1 MPTIRVLTVLLVLFL
16 SARPRAGS
24 ISGTVV
30 DSLSNPVPSAVVSVL
45 SGAPL
50 PVARTLS
57 DAQGRF
63 SLLVPDPGALA
74 PMRRGML
81 AGIAVSDWETLR
93 VRVVG
98 LDGTTARSFALP
110 ATSGIWR
117 LENPQSAL
125 SGLPTGVWVVEIA
138 GNSGSLRTLSVADGQ
153 SGGTLRLVPAA
164 VSASPAARALDAS
177 GWSLRARK
185 QGMLPSSQQVQSGQ
199 TGLVVVLRRDPIEYR
214 IDSVM
219 KNLTLVQEIGQMT
232 QGLVSKNPGT
242 LASTDQ
248 LGSVLSGGGD
258 TIVDFDALQANARTT
273 KSKIPVLYGI
283 DAVHGHAKWTGAV
296 VLPHDIGLGATR
308 DTNLLRRLGENTAK
322 EMWAG
327 RCDWDFAPCI
337 AVARDER
344 WGRTY
349 ESYGESPELATSLG
363 SAYIRGLQG
372 GNFDSAFAVVAC
384 SKHFLGDG
392 GTAYGSSTVPATKT
406 SGAYL
411 LDQGDDMITEA
422 ALDSLHLPGYVAAVE
437 AGVQTVM
444 ASYSSVNGLRMH
456 ENKAY
461 LTDSLKTNLGFDGF
475 VVSDW
480 LGIEELPEGSY
491 SDQVAAAIDAGVDMA
506 MEPRSE
512 ALFESTLEGL
522 VPGTV
527 PQARI
532 DDAVRR
538 ILRVKFR
545 AGLMDDW
552 TRKTAWD
559 ADLGSAAHRAL
570 AREAVQKS
578 LVVLKNSGSVLP
590 LPTTG
595 KTIAVWGASTT
606 AGPQCGGWTLSWQGI
621 AGAVPGATTILA
633 GLQNAA
639 PGKVTAVANTTGK
652 PDVAIV
658 FAQESP
664 YAEGYGDSASA
675 NLGLSQSVLSAVA
688 AFKSGGAQVVL
699 VLVTGRPRIL
709 GAAADQ
715 ADAIVAAWLPGSE
728 GEGVADVLFGDVK
741 PTGVLPRSWPA
752 SASQIPMNVGDA
764 NYAPLYP
771 YGYGLTW

>member
-1 MPTIRVLTVLLVLFL
+1 MKSCRIAPFLPVLFL
-16 SARPRAGS
+16 SVSPRAGL

-30 DSLSNPVPSAVVSVL
+30 DTLSNPVPSAVVSVL
-45 SGAPL
+45 AGTPL
-50 PVARTLS
+50 PLARTLS

-63 SLLVPDPGALA
+63 SLTVPDPGAVVPL
-74 PMRRGML
+74 RRGLSAGL
-81 AGIAVSDWETLR
+81 AVAGSESLQ
-93 VRVVG
+93 VRVIG
-98 LDGTTARSFALP
+98 LDGATVRSFRLP
-110 ATSGIWR
+110 ATPGIWR
-117 LENPQSAL
+117 LENPQAAL
-125 SGLPTGVWVVEIA
+125 SGLPGGVWVVDFS
-138 GNSGSLRTLSVADGQ
+138 GTSGSLRTLSVADGG
-153 SGGTLRLVPAA
+153 SGGTLRLAPAA
-164 VSASPAARALDAS
+164 MTASSGARAQEAS
-177 GWSLRARK
+177 GWTLRARIA
-185 QGMLPSSQQVQSGQ
+185 GMLPTAQPVQSGQ
-199 TGLVVVLRRDPIEYR
+199 TGLVLVLRRDPLENR

-219 KNLTLVQEIGQMT
+219 KTLSLDQEIGQMT
-232 QGLVSKNPGT
+232 QGEVSRIPGT
-242 LASTDQ
+242 KISADL

-258 TIVDFDALQANARTT
+258 TIADFDGLQSNAMGASSR
-273 KSKIPVLYGI
+273 IPVLYGV
-283 DAVHGHAKWTGAV
+283 DAVHGHAKWSGAV

-327 RCDWDFAPCI
+327 RCDWAFAPCI

-349 ESYGESPELATSLG
+349 ESYGEDPRLAESLG
-363 SAYIRGLQG
+363 AAYIRGLQG

-384 SKHFLGDG
+384 AKHFMGDG
-392 GTAYGSSTVPATKT
+392 GTAYGTSTVAATRT

-411 LDQGDDMITEA
+411 LDQGNDEISEA
-422 ALDSLHLPGYVAAVE
+422 ALDSLHWPGYIAAVE

-444 ASYSSVNGLRMH
+444 ASYSSVNGTRMH

-461 LTDSLKTNLGFDGF
+461 LTDSLKTDLGFDGF

-480 LGIEELPEGSY
+480 LAIEELPEGSF
-491 SDQVAAAIDAGVDMA
+491 SQQVAACINAGVDVA
-506 MEPRSE
+506 MEPGKE
-512 ALFESTLEGL
+512 AIFPATLKAL

-527 PQARI
+527 PRSRI

-545 AGLMDDW
+545 SGLMDDW
-552 TRKTAWD
+552 KRKTAWD
-559 ADLGSAAHRAL
+559 NDLGDPAHRAL

-578 LVVLKNSGSVLP
+578 LVLLKNSGSVLP
-590 LPTTG
+590 LPKSG
-595 KTIAVWGASTT
+595 KSIAVWGASTT

-621 AGAVPGATTILA
+621 TGDVPGATTILA
-633 GLQNAA
+633 GLQAAA
-639 PGKVTAVANTTGK
+639 PGAVTAVTSSTVK
-652 PDVAIV
+652 TDVAIV

-664 YAEGYGDSASA
+664 YAEGLGDSASA
-675 NLGLSQSVLSAVA
+675 NLGLGQNVLAAVA
-688 AFKSGGAQVVL
+688 NFKNGGAKVVL

-752 SASQIPMNVGDA
+752 SADQIPIDVGDA

-771 YGYGLTW
+771 YGYGSSW

>member
-1 MPTIRVLTVLLVLFL
+1 MPSIRVLPSLLVLFL
-16 SARPRAGS
+16 SASSRAGL

-30 DSLSNPVPSAVVSVL
+30 DSLSNPIPSAVVTVL

-63 SLLVPDPGALA
+63 SMVVPDPGAVIPL
-74 PMRRGML
+74 RRTMSE
-81 AGIAVSDWETLR
+81 GIAVSGRETLR
-93 VRVVG
+93 VRVIG
-98 LDGTTARSFALP
+98 LDGTTARSFSLP
-110 ATSGIWR
+110 ATTGIWR
-117 LENPQSAL
+117 LENPQAAL
-125 SGLPTGVWVVEIA
+125 SGLPAGVWAVEIA
-138 GNSGSLRTLSVADGQ
+138 GTSGSVGTLSVADGGF
-153 SGGTLRLVPAA
+153 GGTPRLVPAA
-164 VSASPAARALDAS
+164 VSASPGARALDAS
-177 GWSLRARK
+177 GWRLRARLP
-185 QGMLPSSQQVQSGQ
+185 GMLPSSQQVQSGQ
-199 TGLVVVLRRDPIEYR
+199 TGLVVVLRRDPIESR

-219 KNLTLVQEIGQMT
+219 KNLTLAQEIGQMT
-232 QGLVSKNPGT
+232 QGVVSKNPGS
-242 LASTDQ
+242 LVSTDQ

-283 DAVHGHAKWTGAV
+283 DAVHGHAKWTNAV
-296 VLPHDIGLGATR
+296 VLPHNIGLGATR

-327 RCDWDFAPCI
+327 RCDWAFAPCI
-337 AVARDER
+337 AVARDQR

-349 ESYGESPELATSLG
+349 ESYGESPELVESLG
-363 SAYIRGLQG
+363 AAYIRGLQG

-384 SKHFLGDG
+384 AKHFMGDG

-406 SGAYL
+406 VGAYL
-411 LDQGDDMITEA
+411 LDQGNDEITEA

-444 ASYSSVNGLRMH
+444 ASYSSVNGVRMH

-461 LTDSLKTNLGFDGF
+461 LTDSLKTDLGFDGF

-480 LGIEELPEGSY
+480 LAIEELPEGSY
-491 SDQVAAAIDAGVDMA
+491 SDQVAASINAGVDMA

-527 PQARI
+527 SQARI

-545 AGLMDDW
+545 SGVMHDW
-552 TRKTAWD
+552 TRNTAWD
-559 ADLGSAAHRAL
+559 NDLGDSAHRAL

-578 LVVLKNSGSVLP
+578 LVVLKNSGPVLP
-590 LPTTG
+590 LPKTG

-606 AGPQCGGWTLSWQGI
+606 AGLQCGGWTLSWQGI
-621 AGAVPGATTILA
+621 TGNVPGATTILTA
-633 GLQNAA
+633 LQNAA
-639 PGKVTAVANTTGK
+639 PGKVSAVTSTTGK
-652 PDVAIV
+652 FDYAVV

-664 YAEGYGDSASA
+664 YAEGYGDSAGA
-675 NLGLSQSVLSAVA
+675 NLGLSQGVLAAVA
-688 AFKSGGAQVVL
+688 NFKSGGAKVVL

-709 GAAADQ
+709 GAANDQ
-715 ADAIVAAWLPGSE
+715 ADAVVAAWLPGSE
-728 GEGVADVLFGDVK
+728 GEGVADVLFGDVR

-752 SASQIPMNVGDA
+752 SAGQIPIDVGDA
-764 NYAPLYP
+764 SYAPLYP
-771 YGYGLTW
+771 YGYGLSW